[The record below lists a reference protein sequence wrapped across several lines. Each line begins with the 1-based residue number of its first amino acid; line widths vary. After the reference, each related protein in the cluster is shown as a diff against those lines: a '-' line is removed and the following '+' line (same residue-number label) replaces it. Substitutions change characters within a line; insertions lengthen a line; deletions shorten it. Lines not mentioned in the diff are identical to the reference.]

1 MKNFAVKISF
11 LGTDFH
17 GFQRQQNAHTVE
29 AEITGA
35 LFKILGEKTEI
46 FGCSRTDKGVSAL
59 EYVFNFKTENKI
71 TPLRLKSAL
80 NHFLP
85 DSIAVLKISEVDES
99 FHARYSCIEKEYRYI
114 IRNSKEKCPFSYK
127 RKTKYGISEL
137 NAEKLNQYA
146 QSFLG
151 EHDFSAFCSMHD
163 GAKSHIRNIKS
174 ARVFR
179 EGEDVI
185 FEFRANGFLYNMV
198 RIMVGTLV
206 FINEGKIKGEDLPSI
221 IQSKNRKL
229 AGKTAAADGLY
240 LKSVFYETDIFKE
253 EGKNG

>member
-29 AEITGA
+29 AEILKA

-46 FGCSRTDKGVSAL
+46 FGCSRTDAGVSAL

-85 DSIAVLKISEVDES
+85 DSIAVLKIAEVEES
-99 FHARYSCIEKEYRYI
+99 FHARYSCKEKEYRYI
-114 IRNSKEKCPFSYK
+114 IRNSKEKCPFSDK
-127 RKTKYGISEL
+127 RKTKYGISL
-137 NAEKLNQYA
+137 LDAEKLNECA

-163 GAKSHIRNIKS
+163 GAKSHIRHITS

-179 EGEDVI
+179 DGEDVI

-198 RIMVGTLV
+198 RIAVGTLLEV
-206 FINEGKIKGEDLPSI
+206 QQGKISPADISAI
-221 IQSKNRKL
+221 ISAKDRSR
-229 AGKTAAADGLY
+229 AGFTAPPHGLY
-240 LKSVFYETDIFKE
+240 LKEVKYL
-253 EGKNG
+253 